1 MPGMHDALP
10 AAFHIAH
17 KHRPHFIISLL
28 MNSTPEKLQ
37 GTVLAFDFGEKRI
50 GVAIGEHLLGIA
62 HPLTTIQSEA
72 NDERF
77 RVIGELIDQWQPVQL
92 VVGLPLSLEGE
103 EHALTLLCR
112 KFARRLNGRFNLPVA
127 MVDERLS
134 SAEASQ
140 TLKEIGI
147 GGRRQKPMLDQVAAQ
162 HILQSYFDNLN
173 HHDIA

>member
-1 MPGMHDALP
+1 MSHSPNP
-10 AAFHIAH
+10 
-17 KHRPHFIISLL
+17 R
-28 MNSTPEKLQ
+28 Q

-62 HPLTTIQSEA
+62 HPLTTISTEA

-77 RVIGELIDQWQPVQL
+77 RLIGDLIAQWNPVQL

-103 EHALTLLCR
+103 EHEVTRLCR
-112 KFARRLNGRFNLPVA
+112 KFANRLNGRFTLPVA
-127 MVDERLS
+127 LVDERLS

-140 TLKEIGI
+140 SLRETGI
-147 GGRRQKPMLDQVAAQ
+147 TGRKQKPMLDQVAAQ

-173 HHDIA
+173 NNHDSA